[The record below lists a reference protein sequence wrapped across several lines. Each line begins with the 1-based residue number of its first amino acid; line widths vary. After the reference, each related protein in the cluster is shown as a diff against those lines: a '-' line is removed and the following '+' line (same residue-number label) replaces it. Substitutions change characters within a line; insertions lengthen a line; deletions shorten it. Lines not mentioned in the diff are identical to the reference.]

1 MKKSYAQYPT
11 HLLAVDCIIFGF
23 DGEKL
28 KILLVKRNLEN
39 HMGEWSLMGGF
50 LNTDETLEEAAN
62 RVLTSLTGLKNVYL
76 EQLDVYSE
84 MDREPNARIIS
95 VSYYALINIG
105 ENINVNA
112 KYDAKWFPLYNS
124 PSLIFDHNE
133 MVEDA
138 VSRLRRRASTRP
150 IGFELLPEK
159 FTMKELQTLYEAI
172 FNEKYD
178 KRNFINKINGLHI
191 LKKTNEKDMTSS
203 KKGSYL
209 YKFDE
214 SEYKKRLAEG
224 LLFKI

>member
-1 MKKSYAQYPT
+1 
-11 HLLAVDCIIFGF
+11 
-23 DGEKL
+23 
-28 KILLVKRNLEN
+28 
-39 HMGEWSLMGGF
+39 MGGF